1 MLSGKVIS
9 IHLIAGL
16 IKKTW
21 LFKMS
26 YFPEPHSNKQKTYA
40 TKFYLKNVTDV
51 RYIIFW
57 YEGWFTSL
65 KSDADKL
72 DINKL
77 VNVPIGGNSLKSA
90 VDNLDANKKAVSIDA
105 KI

>member
-26 YFPEPHSNKQKTYA
+26 YFREPHSNKQKTYA

-90 VDNLDANKKAVSIDA
+90 VDNLDANKKTVSIDA

>member
-1 MLSGKVIS
+1 MLSGQVIS

-21 LFKMS
+21 LYKMS

-51 RYIIFW
+51 RYIIF
-57 YEGWFTSL
+57 
-65 KSDADKL
+65 
-72 DINKL
+72 
-77 VNVPIGGNSLKSA
+77 
-90 VDNLDANKKAVSIDA
+90 
-105 KI
+105 